1 MDKDKLLKYF
11 KSSTI
16 ITEGTFAPICELI
29 SKMTN
34 KRYTITI
41 THQSIASSSFE
52 AVYEAADKIVKE
64 EIAEKR
70 GERINK
76 ILNIE

>member
-1 MDKDKLLKYF
+1 MDRKKLENYF
-11 KSSTI
+11 RVSKI
-16 ITEGTFAPICELI
+16 IAEGTFAPICELI

-41 THQSIASSSFE
+41 THQSFE

-70 GERINK
+70 GEKINK

>member
-1 MDKDKLLKYF
+1 MDRKKLENYF
-11 KSSTI
+11 RVSKI
-16 ITEGTFAPICELI
+16 IAEGTFAPICELI

-70 GERINK
+70 GEKINK